1 MGGRLRPFQGGLE
14 EPDAGRRSADCD
26 RHAAAVPR
34 GGSGRA
40 AEQPAAAPE
49 PAWRHHKPVAAAAAW
64 PRPWAAE
71 RTDPQHKAG
80 TEYAIRPSEG
90 GVMAEDKAA
99 AQPMDVLAGSDAV
112 MVGTAFQNYQQLD
125 GTLYTADANGVINVA
140 ARHVAALLTAGCQFK
155 ASGLPS

>member
-1 MGGRLRPFQGGLE
+1 
-14 EPDAGRRSADCD
+14 
-26 RHAAAVPR
+26 
-34 GGSGRA
+34 
-40 AEQPAAAPE
+40 
-49 PAWRHHKPVAAAAAW
+49 
-64 PRPWAAE
+64 
-71 RTDPQHKAG
+71 
-80 TEYAIRPSEG
+80 
-90 GVMAEDKAA
+90 MAEDKAA